1 MTGIEMSIIQALSKC
16 GGKSRCVS
24 SATVIGEVLAKYCAI
39 GDEKIYSAIRNM
51 AKQDDSPILIQA
63 KDKSKENVFEL
74 AYRYTEVKLSKFGEK
89 SRFSKI

>member
-39 GDEKIYSAIRNM
+39 GDEKIYSAIRVIIKSCGL
-51 AKQDDSPILIQA
+51 AKI
-63 KDKSKENVFEL
+63 V
-74 AYRYTEVKLSKFGEK
+74 
-89 SRFSKI
+89 